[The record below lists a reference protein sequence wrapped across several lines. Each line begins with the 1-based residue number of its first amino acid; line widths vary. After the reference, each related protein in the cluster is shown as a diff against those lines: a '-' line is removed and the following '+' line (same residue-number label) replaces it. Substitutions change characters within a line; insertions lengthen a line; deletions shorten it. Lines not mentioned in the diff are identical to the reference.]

1 MKTLHLHNLRPCVIV
16 ACFLKKNYCIL
27 KLNRSRL
34 SAKKNLIVATEKE
47 TYAIDCNNGDVA
59 QMVERSLS
67 IREVRGSMHRIP
79 RAAVKLFR
87 FLQKNYCILKP
98 YSKREMKA
106 LHLQIFRLSLI
117 VFRFLQKNYC
127 TSFDK
132 QTYCEKKTHNCRLAK
147 IPTR

>member
-1 MKTLHLHNLRPCVIV
+1 
-16 ACFLKKNYCIL
+16 
-27 KLNRSRL
+27 
-34 SAKKNLIVATEKE
+34 
-47 TYAIDCNNGDVA
+47 
-59 QMVERSLS
+59 MVERSLS
-67 IREVRGSMHRIP
+67 MKELRGSMPRIS

-117 VFRFLQKNYC
+117 VFRLQKNYC

-132 QTYCEKKTHNCRLAK
+132 QTYCEKNS
-147 IPTR
+147 

>member
-1 MKTLHLHNLRPCVIV
+1 
-16 ACFLKKNYCIL
+16 
-27 KLNRSRL
+27 
-34 SAKKNLIVATEKE
+34 
-47 TYAIDCNNGDVA
+47 
-59 QMVERSLS
+59 MVESSLS
-67 IREVRGSMHRIP
+67 MRELRGSMPRIS
-79 RAAVKLFR
+79 RDSVNIFR

-132 QTYCEKKTHNCRLAK
+132 QTYCEKNS
-147 IPTR
+147 